1 MAVEQKYTQEGFR
14 KLQEEY
20 EYLTKVR
27 MEEIK
32 VAIAEARSFGDLSEN
47 AEYDEAKNEQTKCYT
62 RIKELEELIQ
72 HAIVVEESDTDT
84 VGLGS
89 SVKILRD
96 GVENEYK
103 IVGSNEAD
111 PFENKIS
118 DRSAVGA
125 ALIGKKKG
133 EVVHAT
139 TNKGKVIEIP
149 HSLRHLLRKCHL
161 PLRGRQGCG
170 GGTAEIAPQGYFIA
184 LRASQGHALSGSA

>member
-1 MAVEQKYTQEGFR
+1 MAVEQKYTQEGFK

-47 AEYDEAKNEQTKCYT
+47 AEYDEAKNEQTKCFT

-72 HAIVVEESDTDT
+72 HAIVVEESDNGTI
-84 VGLGS
+84 GLGS
-89 SVKILRD
+89 SVRLTRD
-96 GVENEYK
+96 GIECEYK

-125 ALIGKKKG
+125 ALIGKKKDD
-133 EVVHAT
+133 VVYAT
-139 TNKGKVIEIP
+139 TNKGKVIEIKI
-149 HSLRHLLRKCHL
+149 LDV
-161 PLRGRQGCG
+161 
-170 GGTAEIAPQGYFIA
+170 Y
-184 LRASQGHALSGSA
+184 RA

>member
-1 MAVEQKYTQEGFR
+1 MAAQNYTKEGFK

-47 AEYDEAKNEQTKCYT
+47 AEYSAAKDEQTKCYS
-62 RIKELEELIQ
+62 RIKELEDLIQ
-72 HAIVVEESDTDT
+72 HAIIVEESDNGT

-89 SVKILRD
+89 SVKIKRD
-96 GVENEYK
+96 GVEFEYK

-111 PFENKIS
+111 PFANKIS
-118 DRSAVGA
+118 DRSPVGA

-133 EVVHAT
+133 DKVVAV
-139 TNKGKVIEIP
+139 TNKGKNIEIEV
-149 HSLRHLLRKCHL
+149 LDV
-161 PLRGRQGCG
+161 
-170 GGTAEIAPQGYFIA
+170 F
-184 LRASQGHALSGSA
+184 RA

>member
-1 MAVEQKYTQEGFR
+1 MAVEQKYTQEGFN
-14 KLQEEY
+14 KLKEEY

-47 AEYDEAKNEQTKCYT
+47 AEYDEAKNEQTKCFS

-72 HAIVVEESDTDT
+72 HAIIVTENDNGT
-84 VGLGS
+84 VGLGT
-89 SVKILRD
+89 SVKLIKD
-96 GVENEYK
+96 GVECEYK

-133 EVVHAT
+133 DIVHAT
-139 TNKGKVIEIP
+139 TNKGKIIEM
-149 HSLRHLLRKCHL
+149 
-161 PLRGRQGCG
+161 
-170 GGTAEIAPQGYFIA
+170 EILDVYKA
-184 LRASQGHALSGSA
+184 

>member
-1 MAVEQKYTQEGFR
+1 MSAEQKYTQEGFK

-47 AEYDEAKNEQTKCYT
+47 AEYDEAKNEQTKCYA

-72 HAIVVEESDTDT
+72 HAIVVEEGDNDT

-89 SVKILRD
+89 SVKITRD
-96 GVENEYK
+96 GVESEYK

-125 ALIGKKKG
+125 ALIGKRKG
-133 EVVHAT
+133 DVVHAT
-139 TNKGKVIEIP
+139 TNKGKVIEIKI
-149 HSLRHLLRKCHL
+149 LDV
-161 PLRGRQGCG
+161 
-170 GGTAEIAPQGYFIA
+170 Y
-184 LRASQGHALSGSA
+184 RA

>member
-72 HAIVVEESDTDT
+72 HAIVVDEGEETIT
-84 VGLGS
+84 VTFRLIGATKSSQPVDFSEAPGEYYGS
-89 SVKILRD
+89 EYQNWIKTTTYQMDAGSTVYNSVKNQKERLGRILQMH
-96 GVENEYK
+96 
-103 IVGSNEAD
+103 A
-111 PFENKIS
+111 NKRQELDKVYSGDIAA
-118 DRSAVGA
+118 AVGFT
-125 ALIGKKKG
+125 KFSSFFSK
-133 EVVHAT
+133 
-139 TNKGKVIEIP
+139 
-149 HSLRHLLRKCHL
+149 
-161 PLRGRQGCG
+161 
-170 GGTAEIAPQGYFIA
+170 FI
-184 LRASQGHALSGSA
+184 SII

>member
-1 MAVEQKYTQEGFR
+1 MAAEQKYTQEGFR

-47 AEYDEAKNEQTKCYT
+47 AEYDEARNEQAKNEA
-62 RIKELEELIQ
+62 RIKELDELIQ
-72 HAIVVEESDTDT
+72 HAIVVEEGDHDV

-89 SVKILRD
+89 SVKITRD
-96 GVENEYK
+96 GVECEYK

-133 EVVHAT
+133 DTVTAT
-139 TNKGKVIEIP
+139 TNKGKVIEIKI
-149 HSLRHLLRKCHL
+149 LDV
-161 PLRGRQGCG
+161 
-170 GGTAEIAPQGYFIA
+170 Y
-184 LRASQGHALSGSA
+184 RA